1 MHDETGQLFGPRLG
15 TSQDAT
21 PINEHEEWALGF
33 NHLLTWY
40 VITPISVISLIL
52 NCVVLWIWNSED
64 RFYAIVFLF
73 KTLAV
78 FDTLYICFFN
88 VWWYCPRESPASI
101 VFDGLTFAS
110 QYMSVYTSLMIVVF
124 RWLAAYKPVLSRK
137 LCSRSFTQLVV
148 GIIVGWCAIVK
159 LIELVVR
166 YTIADTRNYTILN
179 VAAGQLMLHL
189 PVLVQAAL
197 TVSLV
202 MAMRNKRM
210 VRSTA
215 VASGLKDDNSHV
227 ATPPTETRRRHS
239 CRDRGKL
246 SKERRLNYTIFCIS
260 AMSVIAYPVT
270 VATIGY
276 FKLTD
281 SHYHMSVKKVAFA
294 VSNMVHVIN
303 SGINFFF
310 YFAFML
316 EFRKLLVLSC
326 ISDETTR
333 YHTLATTTAVA
344 SQSLSRSHSHVKVC
358 PQANI
363 QLLHAA
369 NMSILSSTKADGRK
383 LLAIQ
388 EVSFDET
395 RSLAVVRETK
405 ADGEL
410 TAFAPDGEGEG
421 GRPAEEDG
429 GRPAEGEGG
438 RPAEG
443 EADDKAG

>member
-1 MHDETGQLFGPRLG
+1 MHDETGQPFGPSLG
-15 TSQDAT
+15 TSREEQLL
-21 PINEHEEWALGF
+21 NEHEAWALGF

-40 VITPISVISLIL
+40 VITPISIISVIL
-52 NCVVLWIWNSED
+52 NCLVLWIWNSES

-78 FDTLYICFFN
+78 LDTVYICFFN
-88 VWWYCPRESPASI
+88 VWWYCPRDSAAST
-101 VFDGLTFAS
+101 VLDGLTFGS
-110 QYMSVYTSLMIVVF
+110 QYMSVYASLMIVVY
-124 RWLAAYKPVLSRK
+124 RWLAVYKPVLSRK
-137 LCSRSFTQLVV
+137 LRSRSFTQLAV
-148 GIIVGWCAIVK
+148 GIMVGWCAIVK
-159 LIELVVR
+159 PIELVVK
-166 YTIADTRNYTILN
+166 YTVSDLRNYIILN
-179 VAAGQLMLHL
+179 VAAAQLMLHL

-202 MAMRNKRM
+202 MAMRNERM

-215 VASGLKDDNSHV
+215 VASGLTDNSHV
-227 ATPPTETRRRHS
+227 ATPLTETRRRHS
-239 CRDRGKL
+239 SRDRGKL
-246 SKERRLNYTIFCIS
+246 SKGRRLNYTIFCIS
-260 AMSVIAYPVT
+260 AVSVIAYPVT

-281 SHYHMSVKKVAFA
+281 SHYHMSVKKAVFA

-310 YFAFML
+310 YYAFML
-316 EFRKLLVLSC
+316 EFRKLLVLTC

-333 YHTLATTTAVA
+333 YHTLANTSAVA
-344 SQSLSRSHSHVKVC
+344 SQSLSRSYSHAKIH

-363 QLLHAA
+363 QLPHAA
-369 NMSILSSTKADGRK
+369 NVSTLPPTKADGRK
-383 LLAIQ
+383 LMAIQ

-395 RSLAVVRETK
+395 RSLAVIRETK

-410 TAFAPDGEGEG
+410 PTALAPDREVEG
-421 GRPAEEDG
+421 GRPAEEEG

-443 EADDKAG
+443 EADDEAG